1 MAGLSSAMRIRFLDI
16 SVSLAIFALARHTG
30 LPVINNYL
38 NTISQIATHC
48 SDGRRRGG
56 PMDETMR
63 AAFSRCSRLLRS
75 AFEVLNPP
83 LPAPALLPSEIDT
96 LRTRGRTD
104 KGGCQSSQTRAA
116 LWALIIVFFMRF
128 SPAQYRLISWPSG
141 SLR

>member
-56 PMDETMR
+56 PVDQAMR
-63 AAFSRCSRLLRS
+63 AAFGRCSQLLRS
-75 AFEVLNPP
+75 AVEVLNPACRHP
-83 LPAPALLPSEIDT
+83 HSFHPRSIRFEYGVAQI
-96 LRTRGRTD
+96 

-116 LWALIIVFFMRF
+116 LWALIIVFFMRC